1 MLLNILAT
9 LVSLLPLT
17 FIYLWLKNKLKDDP
31 GYKIECKN
39 ALGRGMLTVFWVIL
53 FSGVSYVLLRLTGLH
68 ETVPLLYQCLYDF
81 IVLALMEELAKYLS
95 FRKLLKKTSYPY
107 SWLDCVSFMTMV
119 SIGFSL
125 LECIEY
131 AIGANA
137 LVILIRGICLPHAGF
152 GFIEGYFHGK
162 ALAENKPGLK
172 WAGILISWLLHG
184 LYDFSLSEE
193 FGKLNDNLVF
203 IPLILVI
210 VDIILVIRLIRF
222 AKKAR
227 NDERYTAPL
236 VFPETAEPVN
246 DPVFE

>member
-17 FIYLWLKNKLKDDP
+17 FIYLWLRNKLKDDEA
-31 GYKIECKN
+31 YRSECRK

-53 FSGVSYVLLRLTGLH
+53 FSGVSYILLRLTGLH
-68 ETVPLLYQCLYDF
+68 ETAPLLYQCLYDF

-95 FRKLLKKTSYPY
+95 FRKLLKKTAYPY
-107 SWLDCVSFMTMV
+107 SWLDCVSFMTIV

-152 GFIEGYFHGK
+152 GLIEGYYHGR
-162 ALAENKPGLK
+162 ALAEKKPGLK
-172 WAGILISWLLHG
+172 WTGILISWLLHG

-210 VDIILVIRLIRF
+210 VDVVLVIRLIRF

-227 NDERYTAPL
+227 NEEKYTVPL
-236 VFPETAEPVN
+236 SGVPVTV
-246 DPVFE
+246 DD